1 MSQEPGV
8 ADATACA
15 KTGALTS
22 HSVSAA
28 ISARTAENP
37 SAPAVVTS
45 TSVLT
50 YGELEQR
57 ANHLAEHLTA
67 LGVRNETIVAVCLER
82 SFESIISALAVLQAG
97 GAYLPI
103 APKLPLERFNYIM
116 SNAQPRVLITR
127 SHGSDEFDS
136 SSLKVSDLH
145 PGRPV
150 TSAVKNDRLAYVIY
164 TSGSTGK
171 PKGVEI
177 TVGNL
182 TNLVGW
188 HQSEFKVTAA

>member
-8 ADATACA
+8 ADAAACA
-15 KTGALTS
+15 KNGALT

-97 GAYLPI
+97 GAYLP
-103 APKLPLERFNYIM
+103 
-116 SNAQPRVLITR
+116 
-127 SHGSDEFDS
+127 
-136 SSLKVSDLH
+136 
-145 PGRPV
+145 
-150 TSAVKNDRLAYVIY
+150 
-164 TSGSTGK
+164 
-171 PKGVEI
+171 
-177 TVGNL
+177 
-182 TNLVGW
+182 
-188 HQSEFKVTAA
+188 